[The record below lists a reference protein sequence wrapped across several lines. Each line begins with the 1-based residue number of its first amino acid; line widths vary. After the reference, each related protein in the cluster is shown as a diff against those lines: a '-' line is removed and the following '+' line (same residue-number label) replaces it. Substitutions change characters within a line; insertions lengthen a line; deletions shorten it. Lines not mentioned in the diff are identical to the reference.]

1 MGNESPLNGA
11 NAMDPSSFAPS
22 VDRWPHIGSKELRA
36 LWDMHAPPFLRVDDI
51 DNALPSLRLPFLNW
65 LEQKG
70 IELAHIHP
78 MRHGKRARLDRVAVR
93 KADEALEAEVV
104 LSLFDRTVQ
113 TSQHGSAASEN
124 LIRLPAQAALDGLK
138 LLLPIVEFS
147 IDEAFVVP
155 TGGAEESEIA
165 IVVVRES
172 EQTGPKFVGACNVTS
187 SPPEA
192 AAKAAL
198 AAINRHAEIAAGL
211 FA

>member
-1 MGNESPLNGA
+1 MGGESPLNGA
-11 NAMDPSSFAPS
+11 EAMDPPSSAPS
-22 VDRWPHIGSKELRA
+22 QDRWPHIGPKELRA

-51 DNALPSLRLPFLNW
+51 DNALPSLRLPFLDW

-93 KADEALEAEVV
+93 KAEESLEAEVI

-113 TSQHGSAASEN
+113 TSQHGSAATEN
-124 LIRLPAQAALDGLK
+124 LIRLPAQAALDGLR

-147 IDEAFVVP
+147 IEEAFVIP
-155 TGGAEESEIA
+155 TGGAEEGEIA
-165 IVVVRES
+165 IVVVREP
-172 EQTGPKFVGACNVTS
+172 EQTGPKFVGACSVTS